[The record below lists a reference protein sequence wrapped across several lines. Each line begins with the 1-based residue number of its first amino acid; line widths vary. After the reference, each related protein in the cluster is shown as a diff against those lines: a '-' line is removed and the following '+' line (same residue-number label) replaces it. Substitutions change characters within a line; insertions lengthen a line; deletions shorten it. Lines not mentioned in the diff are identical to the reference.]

1 MSNRSSRPES
11 NPRPQPTGAEIDNQ
25 VGTKGAKESSRN
37 VVGISAFR
45 CGAGPSR
52 GSALFLSRIHDA
64 DEHSTGILGW
74 FRTFPPFARI
84 SRDAN
89 CSTDRELWKRIF
101 AGDTEAFEAWYRKT
115 APRLHEKTAAKDPY
129 CDFTRK
135 CAVYRS
141 RIYAIET
148 AKLHLCIVP
157 TCRCGD
163 RRSYA
168 KTINRILDKSLHL

>member
-1 MSNRSSRPES
+1 MRTAPGRLSQLRRG
-11 NPRPQPTGAEIDNQ
+11 NPWIGKVINERWAWMFTGD
-25 VGTKGAKESSRN
+25 G
-37 VVGISAFR
+37 
-45 CGAGPSR
+45 
-52 GSALFLSRIHDA
+52 A
-64 DEHSTGILGW
+64 DEHSAGILGW
-74 FRTFPPFARI
+74 FRAFPPLGRI
-84 SRDAN
+84 SYPRRQVLD
-89 CSTDRELWKRIF
+89 DRELWKRIS

-135 CAVYRS
+135 CAIYLS
-141 RIYAIET
+141 SIYAIET

-168 KTINRILDKSLHL
+168 QTINRILDKSLHLRW